1 MFLRITYLD
10 DIERV
15 AAILVKNGYTVKRA
29 SVPGKNK
36 KKIHGIEILD
46 STEAPKEDD
55 DE

>member
-1 MFLRITYLD
+1 MFIRINYLD
-10 DIERV
+10 DIEKM

-36 KKIHGIEILD
+36 KKIHGIEVLD
-46 STEAPKEDD
+46 STEVPKEDD